1 MEEKL
6 HTPEGVRDI
15 YSRECEIKLT
25 LQKKLNQVLHLYGY
39 EDIQTPTFEYY
50 DVFREEIGSTS
61 TQELYKFFD
70 RDGNI
75 LSLRPDITPYKTVFL
90 SKSRGCVDA
99 ESQILIE
106 QAIAYA
112 ERLYE
117 IREIPIYQR
126 WDDKA
131 KNDFQLIDLSITER
145 ALEIAGA

>member
-1 MEEKL
+1 MDRKQLIWYRILQNKNILEQEERTCWNPFEEKNYA
-6 HTPEGVRDI
+6 E
-15 YSRECEIKLT
+15 
-25 LQKKLNQVLHLYGY
+25 N
-39 EDIQTPTFEYY
+39 EYY
-50 DVFREEIGSTS
+50 DVDVLKLFQMVAGETAKGYRLLSHPLTS
-61 TQELYKFFD
+61 
-70 RDGNI
+70 
-75 LSLRPDITPYKTVFL
+75 SVRPDITPYKTVFL
-90 SKSRGCVDA
+90 SKSRGSVDA

-112 ERLYE
+112 EKLYE

>member
-1 MEEKL
+1 MLESFRIITNNPAVVEKNYA
-6 HTPEGVRDI
+6 E
-15 YSRECEIKLT
+15 
-25 LQKKLNQVLHLYGY
+25 N
-39 EDIQTPTFEYY
+39 EYY
-50 DVFREEIGSTS
+50 DVDVLKLFQMVAGETAKGYRLLSHPLTS
-61 TQELYKFFD
+61 
-70 RDGNI
+70 
-75 LSLRPDITPYKTVFL
+75 SVRPDITPYKTVFL

-131 KNDFQLIDLSITER
+131 KKIFS
-145 ALEIAGA
+145 

>member
-1 MEEKL
+1 MLESFRIITNNPAVAEKSYA
-6 HTPEGVRDI
+6 E
-15 YSRECEIKLT
+15 
-25 LQKKLNQVLHLYGY
+25 N
-39 EDIQTPTFEYY
+39 EYY
-50 DVFREEIGSTS
+50 DVDVLKLFQMVAGETAKGYRLLSHPLTS
-61 TQELYKFFD
+61 
-70 RDGNI
+70 
-75 LSLRPDITPYKTVFL
+75 SVRPDITPYKTVFL
-90 SKSRGCVDA
+90 SKSRGSVDA

-112 ERLYE
+112 EKLYE

>member
-1 MEEKL
+1 MLESFRIITNNPAVVEKNYA
-6 HTPEGVRDI
+6 E
-15 YSRECEIKLT
+15 
-25 LQKKLNQVLHLYGY
+25 N
-39 EDIQTPTFEYY
+39 EYY
-50 DVFREEIGSTS
+50 DVDVLKLFQMVAGETAKGYRRRYSLTS
-61 TQELYKFFD
+61 
-70 RDGNI
+70 
-75 LSLRPDITPYKTVFL
+75 SVRPDITPYKTVFL

>member
-1 MEEKL
+1 M
-6 HTPEGVRDI
+6 
-15 YSRECEIKLT
+15 
-25 LQKKLNQVLHLYGY
+25 
-39 EDIQTPTFEYY
+39 
-50 DVFREEIGSTS
+50 
-61 TQELYKFFD
+61 
-70 RDGNI
+70 
-75 LSLRPDITPYKTVFL
+75 
-90 SKSRGCVDA
+90 DA

-112 ERLYE
+112 EKLYE